1 VTEPGTPAP
10 LPKRPPRPLVV
21 HYGIDSA
28 VVFILLLLFA
38 LTFTWSI
45 LLIAVIALVAGLA
58 LAPWTRR
65 REMEA
70 LAKRPDPP
78 SAP

>member
-1 VTEPGTPAP
+1 
-10 LPKRPPRPLVV
+10 LVV

-38 LTFTWSI
+38 LTFTWPI
-45 LLIAVIALVAGLA
+45 PVVIVIALVAGLV

-65 REMEA
+65 REIEA

-78 SAP
+78 SGP